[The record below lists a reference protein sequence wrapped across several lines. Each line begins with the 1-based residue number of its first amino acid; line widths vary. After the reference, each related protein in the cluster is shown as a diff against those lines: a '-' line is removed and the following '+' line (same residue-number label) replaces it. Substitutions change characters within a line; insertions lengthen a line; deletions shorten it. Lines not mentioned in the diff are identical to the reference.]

1 MFIIIEN
8 FEFITRGSTSQYSF
22 KHKSHEPK
30 CYHIRQ
36 DMNQAFFPVEDY
48 IAHRGRMKLLDAVV
62 DVDAQNAVVRSVTTE
77 AWPLF
82 EGGAIRPIVIVE
94 LVAQTAGINIRW
106 EEMQESRGREK
117 EGGGLLVG
125 IKEAVF
131 YVPRIRVDATVIT
144 SARKQYAHMNY
155 AEYHGFSKIGGDI
168 LGEAT
173 IQVLRT
179 D

>member
-1 MFIIIEN
+1 
-8 FEFITRGSTSQYSF
+8 T
-22 KHKSHEPK
+22 
-30 CYHIRQ
+30 
-36 DMNQAFFPVEDY
+36 A
-48 IAHRGRMKLLDAVV
+48 
-62 DVDAQNAVVRSVTTE
+62 

-82 EGGAIRPIVIVE
+82 EGGAISPLVIVE

-106 EEMQESRGREK
+106 DEIQESEGREK

-125 IKEAVF
+125 VKEAVF
-131 YVPRIRVDATVIT
+131 HASRIPVNATVIT
-144 SARKQYAHMNY
+144 SARRQHAHMNY
-155 AEYHGFSKIGGDI
+155 AEYHGFSKIGEDI